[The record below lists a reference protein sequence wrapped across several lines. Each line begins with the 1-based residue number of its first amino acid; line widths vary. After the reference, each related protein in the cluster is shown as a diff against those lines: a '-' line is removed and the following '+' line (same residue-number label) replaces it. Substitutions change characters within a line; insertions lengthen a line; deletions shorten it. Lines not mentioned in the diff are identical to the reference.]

1 MDDHIAKLD
10 GRCVIITGGAQGLG
24 AAYARALGERGAK
37 IVITD
42 VIDPSHSVQ
51 AVKDAGGEAIGLVSD
66 VSSPSDCAGMVR
78 DALAAFGRVDVLV
91 NNAALFASIE
101 RKPFEQLDVDEWDG
115 VMAVNVR
122 GPFNA
127 AKAVLAAMK
136 DQGYG
141 KIINISSATV
151 FSGTPGMLHYVTSK
165 GAIVAFTR
173 ALAREL
179 GPAGIIVN
187 GIAPG
192 LTMSEGLLAQ
202 QDVIEPFAKIAL
214 SSRALKR
221 DQVPDDLLGTL
232 LFLASS
238 ASDFM
243 TGQTIVVDGG
253 YVMR

>member
-1 MDDHIAKLD
+1 MPSLQ
-10 GRCVIITGGAQGLG
+10 GRCALVTGAAQGIG
-24 AAYARALGERGAK
+24 AVYAAALAAEGASVVIVDIIDTSRAVEVVTK
-37 IVITD
+37 
-42 VIDPSHSVQ
+42 
-51 AVKDAGGEAIGLVSD
+51 AGGKAIGTISD
-66 VSSPSDCAGMVR
+66 VSSFTACEAMVR
-78 DALAAFGRVDVLV
+78 TAIDAFGRIDILV
-91 NNAALFASIE
+91 NNAAMFASIE
-101 RKPFEQLDVDEWDG
+101 RKAFEQLSTEQWDE

-127 AKAVLAAMK
+127 AKAVLPEMK
-136 DQGYG
+136 KRGYG

-173 ALAREL
+173 ALAREV
-179 GPAGIIVN
+179 GSHGIVVN

-202 QDVIEPFAKIAL
+202 REVIEPF
-214 SSRALKR
+214 SRVAMASRTLKR
-221 DQVPDDLLGTL
+221 EQSPDDLVGTL
-232 LFLASS
+232 IYLASP